1 MWLNII
7 QIVSGI
13 LLGIV
18 ILLQRQGAG
27 LSGAFGGESEF
38 YHTRRG
44 IEKYLF
50 SATIILSILFFVT
63 ALINIRF

>member
-18 ILLQRQGAG
+18 ILLQRQGSG